1 MTKSRGR
8 FAVLTAAA
16 VAVILAGC
24 GGSDSPSTAE
34 PVGSTASTKHHPH
47 IPVEGGTTVIETPG
61 SP

>member
-8 FAVLTAAA
+8 LVVLAVSLA
-16 VAVILAGC
+16 VFISAGC

-34 PVGSTASTKHHPH
+34 PVSSASAKNHPH

-61 SP
+61 KP